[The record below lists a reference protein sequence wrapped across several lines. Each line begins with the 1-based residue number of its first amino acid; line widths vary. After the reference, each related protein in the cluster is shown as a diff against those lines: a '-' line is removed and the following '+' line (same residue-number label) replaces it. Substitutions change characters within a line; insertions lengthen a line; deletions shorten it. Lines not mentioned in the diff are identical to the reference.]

1 MEELLTLKDLLVQGD
16 FQGALMIVEELTEM
30 SRNDIIKTIRSYAV
44 ILLLH
49 LIKQQAENRTTRS
62 WDVSIRNS
70 VREIQRENKRRQ
82 AGGYYLTPEELWET
96 LVEAYLN
103 AIDQASLEVE
113 EEAGEQGAGSKGD
126 SSDGDSTA
134 PERKP
139 LVRSGGRKN
148 MFRSAPRQG
157 AGVISPRSLPP
168 APCLFVEEGRYE
180 PEELEKL
187 VNQEEILNR
196 ALGLILPGE
205 SS

>member
-16 FQGALMIVEELTEM
+16 VQGALMIVEELTEM

-70 VREIQRENKRRQ
+70 VREIQRENKRRK

-113 EEAGEQGAGSKGD
+113 E
-126 SSDGDSTA
+126 
-134 PERKP
+134 
-139 LVRSGGRKN
+139 
-148 MFRSAPRQG
+148 
-157 AGVISPRSLPP
+157 
-168 APCLFVEEGRYE
+168 GRYE

-196 ALGLILPGE
+196 ALGLTNSAEFPIRL
-205 SS
+205 

>member
-16 FQGALMIVEELTEM
+16 VQGALMIVEELTEM

-96 LVEAYLN
+96 LEEAYLN
-103 AIDQASLEVE
+103 AIDEASLE
-113 EEAGEQGAGSKGD
+113 
-126 SSDGDSTA
+126 
-134 PERKP
+134 
-139 LVRSGGRKN
+139 
-148 MFRSAPRQG
+148 
-157 AGVISPRSLPP
+157 
-168 APCLFVEEGRYE
+168 VEEGRYE

-187 VNQEEILNR
+187 VNREKILNR
-196 ALGLILPGE
+196 ALSLILPGE

>member
-16 FQGALMIVEELTEM
+16 VQGALMIVEELTEM

-49 LIKQQAENRTTRS
+49 LIKQQAENRSTRS

-70 VREIQRENKRRQ
+70 VREIQRENKRRK

-113 EEAGEQGAGSKGD
+113 E
-126 SSDGDSTA
+126 
-134 PERKP
+134 
-139 LVRSGGRKN
+139 
-148 MFRSAPRQG
+148 
-157 AGVISPRSLPP
+157 
-168 APCLFVEEGRYE
+168 GRYE
-180 PEELEKL
+180 LEELEKL

-196 ALGLILPGE
+196 ANGLILPGE
-205 SS
+205 LS